1 MLSEQIK
8 RLRKEK
14 KISQREL
21 GLMFNVIKQTVSS
34 WETGN
39 SKPPHD
45 ILEAMADFFG
55 VTVSEMY
62 GRKEK
67 KSFVEEDWPD
77 LVQVL
82 QSSGQRA
89 TPEERKKIAAIIRAS
104 LEG

>member
-21 GLMFNVIKQTVSS
+21 GLRFNVIKQTVSS

-39 SKPPHD
+39 STPPHD

-67 KSFVEEDWPD
+67 TSFVEADWPD

-82 QSSGQRA
+82 QTSGQRA

>member
-8 RLRKEK
+8 RLRKQK

-21 GLMFNVIKQTVSS
+21 GLKFNVIKQTVSS

-45 ILEAMADFFG
+45 TLEAMADFFG
-55 VTVSEMY
+55 VTVNEMY
-62 GRKEK
+62 GKAEP
-67 KSFVEEDWPD
+67 KSFLEVEWPD
-77 LVQVL
+77 LVEVL
-82 QSSGQRA
+82 QTSGKRT

>member
-14 KISQREL
+14 KLSQREL

-89 TPEERKKIAAIIRAS
+89 TRQGIGGKTLMEYHNM
-104 LEG
+104 